1 MESLNREQIRKV
13 IGKFYKENYY
23 AGKVYTFKHFSA
35 MGLQKSLIYRVMQ
48 RYEEGR
54 DAKHKSGAGRPSQ
67 KFPPK
72 PAKRLVTVAT
82 GRVGVS
88 QRKLALKFHVSQ
100 PYVNKVLAKHDV
112 KYRKRRSCPRYAPG
126 QAERAKSGASAF
138 RRKDFSL
145 FKPTQIEKRIY
156 SKRLRFF
163 GLFFWPV
170 F

>member
-1 MESLNREQIRKV
+1 MESLNQEQVRKV
-13 IGKFYKENYY
+13 IGKFNKDNYY

-67 KFPPK
+67 KLPPK
-72 PAKRLVTVAT
+72 HIKRLATEAT

-88 QRKLALKFHVSQ
+88 QRKLALKYNISQ

-112 KYRKRRSCPRYAPG
+112 KYMKRRSCSRFAHS
-126 QAERAKSGASAF
+126 QAERATSGTSV
-138 RRKDFSL
+138 
-145 FKPTQIEKRIY
+145 
-156 SKRLRFF
+156 LR
-163 GLFFWPV
+163 
-170 F
+170 

>member
-54 DAKHKSGAGRPSQ
+54 DAKHKPGAGRPAQ
-67 KFPPK
+67 KLPPK
-72 PAKRLVTVAT
+72 QAKRLTTEAT

-88 QRKLALKFHVSQ
+88 QRKLALKFNVSQ
-100 PYVNKVLAKHDV
+100 PYVNKVLAKHNV

-126 QAERAKSGASAF
+126 QAERAKSGATLLIF
-138 RRKDFSL
+138 RNSCTNNFNL
-145 FKPTQIEKRIY
+145 FRI
-156 SKRLRFF
+156 
-163 GLFFWPV
+163 GCE
-170 F
+170 